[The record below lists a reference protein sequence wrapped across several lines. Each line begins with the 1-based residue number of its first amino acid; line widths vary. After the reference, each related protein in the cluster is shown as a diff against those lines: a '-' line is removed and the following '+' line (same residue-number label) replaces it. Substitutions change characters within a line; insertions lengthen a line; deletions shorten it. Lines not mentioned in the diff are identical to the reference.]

1 MIRRNAAVLLAASAL
16 SIPTYAADTGWYLLA
31 DVGQTKIKDAFSD
44 APAGT
49 SIDDTDTGFKVGG
62 GYMFHK
68 NVGVEAAYVD
78 LGKATATLGS
88 QSAEGKASGEVIAA
102 VLSLPVGDRFAVLA
116 RLGFINATVKV
127 TSPGASDSSTDVK
140 ATWGIGG
147 AFFITQQLGIRL
159 NYDSYNKLG
168 DKNKTGE
175 STVDMISLGV
185 MYKFY

>member
-1 MIRRNAAVLLAASAL
+1 MIRRNVAALLAASAL
-16 SIPTYAADTGWYLLA
+16 SIPAYAADTGWYLVG

-49 SIDDTDTGFKVGG
+49 SIDDTDTGFKLGG

-78 LGKATATLGS
+78 LGKATATLGA
-88 QSAEGKASGEVIAA
+88 QSAEGKASGEVVSA
-102 VLSLPVGDRFAVLA
+102 VLNLPIGDRFAVLG

-127 TSPGASDSSTDVK
+127 SGGGTSESSTDMK
-140 ATWGIGG
+140 MAWGIGG

-168 DKNKTGE
+168 DKDKTGE